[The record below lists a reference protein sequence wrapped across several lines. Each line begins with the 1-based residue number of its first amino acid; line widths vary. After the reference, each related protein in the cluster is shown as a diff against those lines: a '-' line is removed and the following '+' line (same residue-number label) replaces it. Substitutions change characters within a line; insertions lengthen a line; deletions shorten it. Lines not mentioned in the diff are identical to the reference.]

1 MEVQRITQILWLS
14 DFFRPHEADV
24 RKIFALL
31 EKIARRLF
39 SHSRPIRWALPPRL
53 VFTRP
58 LSAAAGI
65 EDAPFKVRPIPIPVL
80 APLPA
85 LHLAVRDG
93 PAAGRPQSKN
103 GVCLAGARPGY
114 CFARS
119 DAERSG
125 LRRFRRE
132 GA

>member
-65 EDAPFKVRPIPIPVL
+65 EDAPCKARPPSNP
-80 APLPA
+80 
-85 LHLAVRDG
+85 G
-93 PAAGRPQSKN
+93 FGTAAGFGSGRARRAGGGPIAIEN
-103 GVCLAGARPGY
+103 AVCLAGARPGY